1 MTTNTLRMA
10 GLGALLALTVV
21 LLQAHAIRF
30 WVEAITGEWSGW
42 GWRLLLTPWKGWGW
56 AVALEAVALWS
67 WGRTG
72 RSKGWQRAAW
82 AFLAVVVSLL
92 LVFGPFYR
100 VSDPL
105 VRQLATP
112 DVQVA
117 DGPRVRNV
125 RAGIAGLEADAVIYR
140 KTGATGNLH
149 KTQRDLRANRAK
161 LDGMLAT
168 QEREAQRRAGSL
180 DWRRWL
186 VIGQELAA
194 IVVLQIVAALAYVA
208 IFGGPSVPR
217 WALEPLKR
225 SHMPSMFGSLQRVFV
240 PSMHRPSPATGDSTR
255 SPTLDDLGFD
265 GWQVGEQRPQHGAT
279 QQMQRPQHSAMDSTT
294 TVAQSVRSMI
304 DARKD
309 GGDTVRSIAS
319 LAGVDRTTLS
329 LAYHHESL
337 SARAKRTVSE
347 DLLTEIEG
355 KLRRSLG

>member
-1 MTTNTLRMA
+1 MTKNTLRMA
-10 GLGALLALTVV
+10 GLVSLLALMVV

-30 WVEAITGEWSGW
+30 WVEAITGEWGGW
-42 GWRLLLTPWKGWGW
+42 TWTLLLTPWKGWGW
-56 AVALEAVALWS
+56 AVALEAIALWG

-72 RSKGWQRAAW
+72 RSKGWQRATW

-92 LVFGPFYR
+92 LIIGPLYR
-100 VSDPL
+100 VSDPI

-125 RAGIAGLEADAVIYR
+125 RAGIAGMEADAAIYR
-140 KTGATGNLH
+140 KTGATGNLR
-149 KTQRDLRANRAK
+149 KTQRDLRADRAK
-161 LDGMLAT
+161 LDGMLAM

-194 IVVLQIVAALAYVA
+194 IIVLQIVAALAYVA
-208 IFGGPSVPR
+208 IFGQISIPR

-225 SHMPSMFGSLQRVFV
+225 NRMPPMFG
-240 PSMHRPSPATGDSTR
+240 HATPNPDSTR
-255 SPTLDDLGFD
+255 SPTLGELGID
-265 GWQVGEQRPQHGAT
+265 AWQVGEQRPQHAAT
-279 QQMQRPQHSAMDSTT
+279 QRMQRPQHNATDGAP

-304 DARKD
+304 DARKE

-337 SARAKRTVSE
+337 STRGKRTVSE
-347 DLLTEIEG
+347 ELLTEIAG
-355 KLRRSLG
+355 KLWRSLG